1 MVGEKRNRGESPQEL
16 DEGDEGDDDERTRAS
31 NAKANALMTR
41 CEERAHSE
49 QIQVLCLE
57 LGCGR
62 GASHVRAEL
71 NKVMEQFPAAQYL
84 RINLEDDE
92 EFPPEAWRERS
103 LSFKSGI
110 DEAFVAI
117 HALVKPKATDYC
129 RYLVKDR
136 DGVARDVYAPTCASP
151 LRLIFRLELSGVKM
165 DYDLAQHQNSEPSV
179 IVFMPSGNPEYNDLA
194 QPLPLKCF
202 WRPSD
207 AMKKREHGIKE
218 ALASFQLLH
227 IRFHPAEHSKEVR
240 EKMSWCRSLLDD
252 LLKAFRRPEVR
263 EALTSKTDRKG
274 VADAVKAVQKEV
286 LPAHGLGA
294 EEHDWTAVQ
303 WKTLSTIQHTM
314 PSAPSLAPPDDLRM
328 WFYGYLDPVNER
340 LVSEALALSN
350 TRRFSTGAATGR
362 SFERRGKR
370 P

>member
-1 MVGEKRNRGESPQEL
+1 MQAERCMKVSTARESTSRPFYEGAGRIPHLQRAVPEL
-16 DEGDEGDDDERTRAS
+16 PMHPRTVTPS
-31 NAKANALMTR
+31 LQKAEFR
-41 CEERAHSE
+41 RDS
-49 QIQVLCLE
+49 
-57 LGCGR
+57 LGR
-62 GASHVRAEL
+62 
-71 NKVMEQFPAAQYL
+71 
-84 RINLEDDE
+84 DDE

-286 LPAHGLGA
+286 LPAHGLG
-294 EEHDWTAVQ
+294 EEARNIAIPKGIYQ
-303 WKTLSTIQHTM
+303 
-314 PSAPSLAPPDDLRM
+314 
-328 WFYGYLDPVNER
+328 G
-340 LVSEALALSN
+340 
-350 TRRFSTGAATGR
+350 
-362 SFERRGKR
+362 
-370 P
+370 